1 MREGL
6 SLGGVCG
13 PGGDAGHEGSMGRQD
28 NAQVGQ
34 CHQGAGKKR
43 DVWKCLPVIGEWQDG
58 AGEESLHGWN
68 IKEWL

>member
-1 MREGL
+1 MV
-6 SLGGVCG
+6 LGVMLGTRALW
-13 PGGDAGHEGSMGRQD
+13 AGRTMPRQD

-58 AGEESLHGWN
+58 AGEESMHGWN
-68 IKEWL
+68 IKGWL